1 MGRPRALSKC
11 GLEVGDDVDGAAC
24 QTKISGA
31 LGISDRRCLVM
42 SSKRLGGGSELGELE
57 LSSTFEHAESPFAD
71 DEEGA
76 LKVRRAGGDVPKRTF
91 TPPTP
96 AARIRRAGDQAHY

>member
-11 GLEVGDDVDGAAC
+11 GLEVGDDVDGALC

-42 SSKRLGGGSELGELE
+42 SSKRLEGRSELE
-57 LSSTFEHAESPFAD
+57 EHER
-71 DEEGA
+71 
-76 LKVRRAGGDVPKRTF
+76 L
-91 TPPTP
+91 
-96 AARIRRAGDQAHY
+96 Y